1 MKQITKLLAALLA
14 VALLLAGCQTANT
27 SWVYSYQEDSM
38 PAGVYICMMLNAYG
52 EATQKL
58 QEAQDAE
65 IAALQA
71 NLAEGAQLENTPE
84 RISQKDPKDIYNME
98 LDGMSV
104 SDWMVERAGRSAR
117 EYYATRQKMQELGL
131 SLSEADLAN
140 SQASAAEGVKSSP
153 EFYNKN
159 GIAESSLALMLQND
173 LAVHQLFHALYE
185 EGGEF
190 AVTQE
195 ELQAHFAKQ
204 YSKIKM
210 MFFYKADQGDLSEEE
225 AADEKKAAK
234 LLEEKNSELRQKA
247 EGYLTRLKAGEAIED
262 LNTEYELET
271 AKESVEGTEDAVPE
285 VEPTKPGD
293 LNMIVTEDQASYF
306 GEPLV
311 RAAFDTPVGE
321 AVLVEDTAFFFLVQR
336 ADILEDPADMQ
347 NYQESILHEMRYD
360 SDYLLKLEEWGKA
373 LDIQANPAAI
383 KLYTPSRLYHG
394 K

>member
-14 VALLLAGCQTANT
+14 VALLLAGCQTANA
-27 SWVYSYQEDSM
+27 SWAYSYQEDSM

-71 NLAEGAQLENTPE
+71 NLAEGAQLENTPK
-84 RISQKDPKDIYNME
+84 RISQKDPKDIYNMQ

-104 SDWMVERAGRSAR
+104 SDWMVERADRSAR
-117 EYYATRQKMQELGL
+117 EYYATQQKMQELGL

-140 SQASAAEGVKSSP
+140 AQASAAEGVQSSP

-190 AVTQE
+190 GVTQE
-195 ELQAHFAKQ
+195 ELQAHFAEQ

-210 MFFYKADQGDLSEEE
+210 MFFYKADQSDLSEEE
-225 AADEKKAAK
+225 AADEEKAAK
-234 LLEEKNSELRQKA
+234 LLEEKNTKLRQKA
-247 EGYLTRLKAGEAIED
+247 EGYLTRLKAGEAIE
-262 LNTEYELET
+262 NELEA
-271 AKESVEGTEDAVPE
+271 AKESVEGTQDAVPE

-293 LNMIVTEDQASYF
+293 LNMIVTEAQASYF

-321 AVLVEDTAFFFLVQR
+321 AVLVEDAAFFFLVQR

-347 NYQESILHEMRYD
+347 NYQENMLHDMRYE
-360 SDYLLKLEEWGKA
+360 SDYLPKLEEWGKA
-373 LDIQANPAAI
+373 LDIKANPSAI